1 MSQLEPQRVLFV
13 DDDPSILAGLK
24 RMLHPLRHEIK
35 GRFAGSGAEALAC
48 LAVEPFD
55 IVVADMRMPVM
66 DGAALLA
73 EVKRLHPHIIR
84 LALSGHADVDTAMR
98 AVPVVHQFLAKPCDG
113 QTLRDTIL
121 RVAKLRSLLEER
133 ELQAVAG
140 RLSDIPARP
149 ENYSA
154 LSDRLADPT
163 TRSSDIAGLISHD
176 VGVTAN
182 LLRIVNSAFFGLPRR
197 VTSIE
202 AAINYLGTTMLRSI
216 VLANAAIAALGPR
229 ARKFGYDL
237 QQNETH
243 ALLSAHL
250 AMQFFSEKTAREDA
264 FTAGLLQ
271 NLGELLLVASAPESA
286 LGAVRLAKDKK
297 ITLDAAERELGV
309 VSHAQLGAYL
319 LGAWGLPF
327 GIVEVVAHHHQPDA
341 IPHDKLEI
349 VDAVYVGSLVAE
361 HFLSGR
367 SDALELATAR
377 LEALGASELLA
388 TSMAAAK
395 RCLGQEELA
404 P

>member
-13 DDDPSILAGLK
+13 DDEPSILAGLK
-24 RMLHPLRHEIK
+24 RMLHPFRHEIA
-35 GRFAGSGAEALAC
+35 GRFANSGAEALAC

-66 DGAALLA
+66 GGAALLA

-84 LALSGHADVDTAMR
+84 LALSGHADIDTAMR
-98 AVPVVHQFLAKPCDG
+98 AVPVAQQFLAKPCDSK
-113 QTLRDTIL
+113 TLRDAIM
-121 RVAKLRSLLEER
+121 RAAQLRSLLEER

-163 TRSSDIAGLISHD
+163 TRSSDIAGLISRD

-197 VTSIE
+197 VTSVE

-216 VLANAAIAALGPR
+216 VLANAVIAALGPR

-237 QQNETH
+237 QGNETH
-243 ALLSAHL
+243 ALLSANL
-250 AMQFFSEKTAREDA
+250 AMKFFSEKHAREDA

-271 NLGELLLVASAPESA
+271 NLGELLLVASAPEAA
-286 LGAVRLAKDKK
+286 LAAFRHAKANAM
-297 ITLDAAERELGV
+297 TLDAAERELGV

-327 GIVEVVAHHHQPDA
+327 GIVEVVAHHHQPDVIA
-341 IPHDKLEI
+341 HDSLEI
-349 VDAVYVGSLVAE
+349 VDAVYIANLVAE
-361 HFLSGR
+361 HVLSQR
-367 SDALELATAR
+367 PDALQLASDRLAR
-377 LEALGASELLA
+377 FGATGMLDKC
-388 TSMAAAK
+388 MAVTQ
-395 RCLGQEELA
+395 RCLKQEETA